1 MSKPRFTDRNLYDA
15 DGMPDRDDI
24 RQDALGDCYFVAT
37 LGTVAGQQPD
47 RIRNAIVY
55 NSERQTFS
63 VTLYEKEKDKDGK
76 ETIVPKT
83 IEVTQAEIADNID
96 KRKGGSTAD
105 NTGRDENIWPA
116 VMETAYAKSKDA
128 DPAKK
133 GLDEGYTNITNRNGE
148 PGGLANDAMLAITGV
163 AGSEKNIVS
172 LQSVEEKQSD
182 GTTKKVMSSV
192 DLVSEIGRTYIDVAK
207 NDTTGKALD
216 EAIKGTAFDKNKVA
230 TGSAY
235 EVGLE
240 YLYADIEKALREG
253 RPVTLNTRE
262 EPKATKEERKAGGAD
277 APEDGLIDR
286 HSYMVERIYKDD
298 AGRIQVQLR
307 NPHAHN
313 NEGPNGHRSE
323 SATITIPLDNLVR
336 SDSVKLVYGPKPE
349 ERPGVAPP
357 APAQQTAPAEQGGS
371 RPTEG
376 LDGLI
381 AARRDD
387 AAFQQALRQFAATPE
402 GQAFRNEGQQAYAQA
417 AREPASLQPAESAP
431 GIETREAPARRM

>member
-1 MSKPRFTDRNLYDA
+1 MSKPRFTDQNLYDA
-15 DGMPDRDDI
+15 DGIPDRDDI
-24 RQDALGDCYFVAT
+24 RQDALGDCYFVST
-37 LGTVAGQQPD
+37 LGVVAGQQPD

-55 NSERQTFS
+55 NSDRQTFS

-76 ETIVPKT
+76 ETGTILQKT

-105 NTGRDENIWPA
+105 NTGRDDNIWPA
-116 VMETAYAKSKDA
+116 VMETAYAKTKDS

-133 GLDEGYTNITNRNGE
+133 GLDEGYTNITNRDGE
-148 PGGLANDAMLAITGV
+148 PGGRANEAMLAITGV
-163 AGSEKNIVS
+163 PGSEKHIVS
-172 LQSVEEKQSD
+172 LQSVEEKQTD
-182 GTTKKVMSSV
+182 GTAKKVMSSV
-192 DLVSEIGRTYIDVAK
+192 DLVSEIGRTYIDLAK

-216 EAIKGTAFDKNKVA
+216 KAIEGTAFDKNKVA

-240 YLYADIEKALREG
+240 YLYADVEKALREG

-262 EPKATKEERKAGGAD
+262 EPKATKEERKAGAAD

-307 NPHAHN
+307 NPHGHN

-323 SATITIPLDNLVR
+323 NAVITVPLDSLVR
-336 SDSVKLVYGPKPE
+336 SDSVKLVYGPKPD
-349 ERPGVAPP
+349 ERPVAI
-357 APAQQTAPAEQGGS
+357 APAQAEQGAS
-371 RPTEG
+371 RRADDG
-376 LDGLI
+376 LGELI

-387 AAFQQALRQFAATPE
+387 AALQQALRQFAATPD
-402 GQAFRNEGQQAYAQA
+402 GQAFRAEGRRAYAQA
-417 AREPASLQPAESAP
+417 AAEPVPLPSAEPALN
-431 GIETREAPARRM
+431 IEPREAPARKV